1 MPCVTSP
8 HPPLLG
14 RRAALL
20 AELKRENERLKQE
33 TLAKLKQENEQL
45 RSQRPAPTTAEDNEG
60 DAADDDGKSSSSSSS
75 DEDSDSSSD
84 EDSDSSENQPTKPA
98 PASKAVPSPAGE
110 PDDAALLAFIKTK
123 RSFWLKYI
131 RASNVSELGNDP
143 NRHSEATRRG
153 FWREQTGAAVATSS
167 TSKRAAEPAP
177 APAPKKPKP
186 TTVMKPAP
194 EKLQL
199 KEFAGVGIDL
209 SAYSGAAEL
218 LQAHGADALKAE
230 LQRLG
235 LKCGGKPMERAERLL
250 ASGGRSADELK
261 SSFLLKS
268 APATKSVLP
277 SDLVR
282 RRNELQK
289 KKRESGG
296 SSAEVTNPDS
306 SDDAGTTSD
315 DSSDDEVAEKQDAL
329 PTVKAAGATPKVS
342 DEEVLEVIKNNRV
355 SWLRWIKKHDLE
367 KEGKDPMRHTP
378 ATRRK
383 FYKDPHAKKVLP
395 GQPAKPAKTAKPTP
409 TKNETKPAAKK
420 AHANSAPVSPAGA
433 PTKRSSKMSV
443 ILARAR
449 EYGVEQAELDDAMDA
464 VDPREAVVRVCFHF
478 TAALDFPFVVP
489 TTLCHI
495 DPMMKFRQFRC
506 EWRI

>member
-1 MPCVTSP
+1 MRYPS
-8 HPPLLG
+8 PLLD

-33 TLAKLKQENEQL
+33 TLAKLKQENAQL
-45 RSQRPAPTTAEDNEG
+45 RSQKQAPTTAKHKDGDIAAHDDNISSS
-60 DAADDDGKSSSSSSS
+60 SSSSSSS
-75 DEDSDSSSD
+75 DEDSDSS
-84 EDSDSSENQPTKPA
+84 EGQPTKPV
-98 PASKAVPSPAGE
+98 PASKAAPPPAGE

-123 RSFWLKYI
+123 RALWLKYI

-167 TSKRAAEPAP
+167 SNKRAAEPAP

-186 TTVMKPAP
+186 TPAVKPAP
-194 EKLQL
+194 EKFQP

-209 SAYSGAAEL
+209 SAYSGAVEL

-268 APATKSVLP
+268 AAATKSVLP
-277 SDLVR
+277 SELVR

-296 SSAEVTNPDS
+296 SSAEVTSPDS
-306 SDDAGTTSD
+306 SDNVGASSDDADTTGD
-315 DSSDDEVAEKQDAL
+315 DSSDDEVTKKQDAV

-395 GQPAKPAKTAKPTP
+395 GQPAKPAKPTP

-420 AHANSAPVSPAGA
+420 TLTNSAPVSPAGA

-449 EYGVEQAELDDAMDA
+449 EYGVEQAELDAAMDA
-464 VDPREAVVRVCFHF
+464 VDPREAVVRVLSLYC
-478 TAALDFPFVVP
+478 
-489 TTLCHI
+489 CS
-495 DPMMKFRQFRC
+495 
-506 EWRI
+506 